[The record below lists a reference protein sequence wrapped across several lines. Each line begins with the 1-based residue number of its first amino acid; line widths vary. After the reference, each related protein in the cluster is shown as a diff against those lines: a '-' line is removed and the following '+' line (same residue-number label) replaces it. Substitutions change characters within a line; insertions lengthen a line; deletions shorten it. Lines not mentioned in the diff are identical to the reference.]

1 MREVLIVDLGA
12 PPPRCEAAFAYTPY
26 QHSAHQVLG
35 RRRSFR
41 PEFSCLIIMQLLVV
55 ALTAFTESERFERW
69 SHYKDVSLPGT
80 VHLSVSFKEPGRPAF
95 VPTGVYDT
103 LDQAAIADGACRML
117 PDASYSGYT
126 YWHYPERVRRVL
138 EALEAAPSTQGPSV
152 FTLST
157 NATLTR

>member
-1 MREVLIVDLGA
+1 MMREVLIVDLGA

-69 SHYKDVSLPGT
+69 GLTSLQ
-80 VHLSVSFKEPGRPAF
+80 GRQPARHRPF
-95 VPTGVYDT
+95 ECVVRGAWQTGVHTD
-103 LDQAAIADGACRML
+103 
-117 PDASYSGYT
+117 
-126 YWHYPERVRRVL
+126 RRV
-138 EALEAAPSTQGPSV
+138 
-152 FTLST
+152 
-157 NATLTR
+157 

>member
-1 MREVLIVDLGA
+1 
-12 PPPRCEAAFAYTPY
+12 
-26 QHSAHQVLG
+26 
-35 RRRSFR
+35 
-41 PEFSCLIIMQLLVV
+41 MQLHLV
-55 ALTAFTESERFERW
+55 W
-69 SHYKDVSLPGT
+69 SPSPVSPRASASSAGVSRHFKDVSLPGT

-95 VPTGVYDT
+95 VPTGVYDAI
-103 LDQAAIADGACRML
+103 DQAAIADGACRML

>member
-1 MREVLIVDLGA
+1 MTLIM
-12 PPPRCEAAFAYTPY
+12 TP
-26 QHSAHQVLG
+26 
-35 RRRSFR
+35 RRRVPAKTARKFR
-41 PEFSCLIIMQLLVV
+41 SPTEFRDGRAVFMQLLVV
-55 ALTAFTESERFERW
+55 ALTGFTESERFERW
-69 SHYKDVSLPGT
+69 SHYKDISLPGT

-95 VPTGVYDT
+95 VPTGMYDT
-103 LDQAAIADGACRML
+103 IDQAAIADGACRML

-138 EALEAAPSTQGPSV
+138 EALEAAPSSQGPSV

>member
-1 MREVLIVDLGA
+1 
-12 PPPRCEAAFAYTPY
+12 
-26 QHSAHQVLG
+26 
-35 RRRSFR
+35 
-41 PEFSCLIIMQLLVV
+41 MQLLVV
-55 ALTAFTESERFERW
+55 ALAGFTESERFERW

-138 EALEAAPSTQGPSV
+138 EALEAAPSTLGPSV